1 MKTLVRILIVF
12 TIFTCGSTVVFA
24 QSTKQEKQAAKKA
37 AVKKMVDSGFYV
49 FKANYALPLR
59 GTQKNLTPD
68 YYDLIVTKDT
78 ITAYLPYYGR
88 AYTAPNDIYTNEGG
102 IKFKS
107 GNFSYV
113 TKQNKNGSW
122 LISIKPKDS
131 NMANWRSVQQ
141 MTLNISTSGYASLQV
156 VSSNRDMISFDGTIE
171 DIKSK

>member
-1 MKTLVRILIVF
+1 MKTLVRIFVVLTVF
-12 TIFTCGSTVVFA
+12 ICGSTVVFA

-37 AVKKMVDSGFYV
+37 AIKKMIDSGVYV

-59 GTQKNLTPD
+59 GSQKNLTPD

-78 ITAYLPYYGR
+78 ITAYLPYYGQS
-88 AYTAPNDIYTNEGG
+88 YTAPNDIYTNEGG
-102 IKFKS
+102 IKFKTS
-107 GNFSYV
+107 DFSYII
-113 TKQNKNGSW
+113 KQNKNGSW
-122 LISIKPKDS
+122 QISIKPKDTNIS
-131 NMANWRSVQQ
+131 NWRSVQQ

>member
-1 MKTLVRILIVF
+1 MKTLVRIFVVLTVF
-12 TIFTCGSTVVFA
+12 ICGSTVVFA

-37 AVKKMVDSGFYV
+37 AIKKMIDSGVYV

-59 GTQKNLTPD
+59 GSQKNLTPD

-78 ITAYLPYYGR
+78 ITAYLPYYGQS
-88 AYTAPNDIYTNEGG
+88 YTAPNDIYTNEGG
-102 IKFKS
+102 IKFKTS
-107 GNFSYV
+107 DFSYII
-113 TKQNKNGSW
+113 KQNKNGSW
-122 LISIKPKDS
+122 QISIKPKDT
-131 NMANWRSVQQ
+131 NIANWRSVQQ